1 LIIEYIFIKIC
12 TEEKRVKS
20 GIMTL
25 TMNALSTLIGV
36 IGIPLSGL
44 AVEILMSP
52 LGGGTFQLSH
62 WIVAYLVAILLNVGI
77 EGLALKWIF
86 RIPFQKSYWWL
97 AIANAISIIICAL
110 LLRLEIIPMK

>member
-1 LIIEYIFIKIC
+1 MIEYLFIKIC
-12 TEEKRVKS
+12 TKAKWITS

-25 TMNALSTLIGV
+25 TMNALSTLMGV

-44 AVEILMSP
+44 AIEILMSP

-62 WIVAYLVAILLNVGI
+62 WIIAYLVAILFNVGI

-86 RIPFQKSYWWL
+86 KIPFKKSSWRL
-97 AIANAISIIICAL
+97 AIANAISIIICAF
-110 LLRLEIIPMK
+110 LLRFEIIPMK